1 MNSWIC
7 VVLGSRPCTTIEQQ
21 RSRSVIMPTSARE
34 LVISYHWYGT
44 NVEVAHHLGCIL
56 RAVIW
61 RTARWVRAHHFFDL
75 HTRLLPWLLCLFFN
89 LDLVHN
95 LSVARV
101 GLHYANGE
109 VVLCFSIN
117 APRQYDRVFVN
128 LGVDI

>member
-56 RAVIW
+56 CAVTRRATRGVC
-61 RTARWVRAHHFFDL
+61 AHHFFDL
-75 HTRLLPWLLCLFFN
+75 HTRLLPWLLCLLFN

-101 GLHYANGE
+101 GLRYANGE
-109 VVLCFSIN
+109 VVLRFAIN
-117 APRQYDRVFVN
+117 APRQFDRILVN